1 MESLEIIPFV
11 QKCTASVSVP
21 GSKSISNRAL
31 ILATLTK
38 ASVKLQGML
47 VSEDVELMR
56 KALLSLGV
64 KIDEGTDQNEL
75 IVHGCGGI
83 FDVKEQDIF
92 VGNAGTV
99 ARFLTALL
107 ATQRDGVYRLD
118 GTAAMRKRPM
128 LELIEALE
136 NLGCQFEFLEKKG
149 CFPFVMQTR
158 GLKSEP
164 WNVDATK
171 SSQVLSALLM
181 IAPAINK
188 KTTIQYAGGTVSEP
202 FVDLTLKMIQIFS
215 TQEKCSAEKKDS
227 EISISSEGY
236 RAKDFTYEIE
246 PDATAASYFLTLP
259 IVTNGNC
266 RVLGISKI
274 MDQGDAAYVEV
285 LEEIGFR
292 MVEDNTGITSTFVGG
307 VEKVKFDFNAIS
319 DTFLTLAAI
328 TPILPKGVKIY
339 GIAHTRKQETD
350 RVKAMA
356 IELRKLGQKVI
367 ETEDSLEIYP
377 NLESLKQKASSGISI
392 DTYHDHRF
400 AMSFGILGCFDLFSN
415 GHPWLTVNNPLCC
428 AKTFP
433 DFFERLKMARLES
446 HG

>member
-1 MESLEIIPFV
+1 
-11 QKCTASVSVP
+11 
-21 GSKSISNRAL
+21 
-31 ILATLTK
+31 
-38 ASVKLQGML
+38 
-47 VSEDVELMR
+47 
-56 KALLSLGV
+56 
-64 KIDEGTDQNEL
+64 
-75 IVHGCGGI
+75 
-83 FDVKEQDIF
+83 
-92 VGNAGTV
+92 
-99 ARFLTALL
+99 
-107 ATQRDGVYRLD
+107 
-118 GTAAMRKRPM
+118 
-128 LELIEALE
+128 
-136 NLGCQFEFLEKKG
+136 
-149 CFPFVMQTR
+149 MQTR
-158 GLKSEP
+158 GLKSEL

-181 IAPAINK
+181 IAPTINR
-188 KTTIQYAGGTVSEP
+188 KTTIQYSGGTVSEP
-202 FVDLTLKMIQIFS
+202 FVDLTLKMIQMFS
-215 TQEKCSAEKKDS
+215 THEKCSAEKKDS

-292 MVEDNTGITSTFVGG
+292 MVEDNTGITSTFVGA

-328 TPILPKGVKIY
+328 TPILPKRVKIY

-367 ETEDSLEIYP
+367 ESEDSLEIYP
-377 NLESLKQKASSGISI
+377 NLESLKQNVSSGISI

-415 GHPWLTVNNPLCC
+415 GQPWLTINNPLCC

-433 DFFERLKMARLES
+433 DFFERLKIARLES